1 MSKKTVSLLPT
12 RWQTYDFASEV
23 ANTTPNC
30 IRPCKNLELQCS
42 WEILACYLNSLF
54 SDYGHVVSLRVTVV
68 HFVEDGREIGKSHH
82 PVHMEA
88 IPDTPEPVFH
98 STTSL
103 PLIIR
108 YTLQKQCGGNIH
120 YVLKD
125 RPSVFSLCQERNS
138 LLK

>member
-1 MSKKTVSLLPT
+1 M
-12 RWQTYDFASEV
+12 YDFASEV
-23 ANTTPNC
+23 ANITSNY
-30 IRPCKNLELQCS
+30 IRPCDNLELQSS
-42 WEILACYLNSLF
+42 WEVLVCYLNSPI
-54 SDYGHVVSLRVTVV
+54 SDYSHAISLRLTVV
-68 HFVEDGREIGKSHH
+68 HFVEDGRGIRKSHH

-103 PLIIR
+103 PLIIH